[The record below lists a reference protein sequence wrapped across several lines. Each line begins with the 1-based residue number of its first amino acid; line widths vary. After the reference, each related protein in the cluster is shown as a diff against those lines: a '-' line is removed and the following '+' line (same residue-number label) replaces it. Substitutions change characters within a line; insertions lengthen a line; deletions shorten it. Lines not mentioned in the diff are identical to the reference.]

1 MISGVEL
8 RPGDEYYDV
17 TEYVA
22 DMSVD
27 DYFAARAM
35 ALIYTP
41 GMNAT
46 ILADQSYE
54 IADAFMKVRSER
66 IEKGNSYEKIFSVS

>member
-8 RPGDEYYDV
+8 QPGDPYYDV

-22 DMSVD
+22 DMSVE

-46 ILADQSYE
+46 ILADQAYE
-54 IADAFMKVRSER
+54 IADAFAKVRQER
-66 IEKGNSYEKIFSVS
+66 AEKGL

>member
-17 TEYVA
+17 TEYA
-22 DMSVD
+22 HDMSIE
-27 DYFAARAM
+27 DYIAVRAM
-35 ALIYTP
+35 PLIYSP

-54 IADAFMKVRSER
+54 IADAFMKVRLER
-66 IEKGNSYEKIFSVS
+66 IEKGN